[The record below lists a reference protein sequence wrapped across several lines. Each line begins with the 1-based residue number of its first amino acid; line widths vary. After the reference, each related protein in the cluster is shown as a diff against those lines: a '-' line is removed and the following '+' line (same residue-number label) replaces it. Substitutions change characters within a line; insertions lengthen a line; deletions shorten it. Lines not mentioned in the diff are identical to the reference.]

1 MTRSDALSFFHPAV
15 AEWFGRAFPEG
26 PTPAQELGWPAIGRG
41 DDTLIAAPTGSGKT
55 LAAFLVAIDRC
66 LRRDID
72 ESGPKTS
79 VVYVSPLRALTVDV
93 AENLE
98 GPFEKITA
106 LGDEIGTPVRP
117 LRVAVRNG
125 DTPQSERQAMMRV
138 PPDIIVTTPESLYL
152 LATSRRGRAVL
163 STVETVIVDEI
174 HALARDKRGS
184 HLSLTLE
191 RLDRIVT
198 STGRRRPTRIGCSAT
213 QRPIGEI
220 ARLLVGAGEDRAA
233 PDGAARCEIVDVGH
247 RRDLD
252 ISIVLPTD
260 ELGAVMTTEQLG
272 EIVVSL
278 AELIESHRTT
288 LVFVNTRKMAERVA
302 HLLRGV
308 IGDEAVAAHHGSL
321 SMERRLSVESRLREG
336 ALRAV
341 VATASLELGID
352 VGPVDLVCQLGSP
365 RADRDLSPAGGSR
378 RSPTSRHPEGPGLPD
393 DSRRARRVCRALLRD
408 TCRRARRRAPSRSAF
423 GHPRS
428 TDHRRGRR
436 IGRQR
441 HRRARSRA
449 SHPPCRAVRRF
460 ERRRLRSRRLARRR
474 RGPHRARRAR
484 GVCLPRPRE
493 PRPAAPPRRAARG
506 GDVRRRDP
514 RARRLPRRRRSG

>member
-1 MTRSDALSFFHPAV
+1 MTRSDAPSFFHPAV
-15 AEWFGRAFPEG
+15 AEWFSRAFPEG
-26 PTPAQELGWPAIGRG
+26 PTPAQELGWPAISHG

-66 LRRDID
+66 LRREPD

-98 GPFEKITA
+98 APLEKITA
-106 LGDEIGTPVRP
+106 LGDEIGAPVRP

-163 STVETVIVDEI
+163 ATVETVIVDEI

-184 HLSLTLE
+184 HLALTLE

-198 STGRRRPTRIGCSAT
+198 SSGRRRPTRIGCSAT

-220 ARLLVGAGEDRAA
+220 ARLLVGTGQDRAA

-247 RRDLD
+247 QRDLD

-260 ELGAVMTTEQLG
+260 ELGAVMTTEQLD
-272 EIVVSL
+272 EIVASL
-278 AELIESHRTT
+278 AEQIESHRTT

-302 HLLRGV
+302 HLLRGI
-308 IGDEAVAAHHGSL
+308 IGDDAVAAHHGSL

-352 VGPVDLVCQLGSP
+352 VGPVGLVCQLGSP
-365 RADRDLSPAGGSR
+365 RAIATFLQRVG
-378 RSPTSRHPEGPGLPD
+378 
-393 DSRRARRVCRALLRD
+393 RA
-408 TCRRARRRAPSRSAF
+408 
-423 GHPRS
+423 
-428 TDHRRGRR
+428 DHRRDGIPKGRVYPMTR
-436 IGRQR
+436 DELVECVALFCAT
-441 HRRARSRA
+441 RAGA
-449 SHPPCRAVRRF
+449 LDAVHPPVAPLDILAQQIVAEVAVSGDDGIG
-460 ERRRLRSRRLARRR
+460 EGELARL
-474 RGPHRARRAR
+474 
-484 GVCLPRPRE
+484 V
-493 PRPAAPPRRAARG
+493 RRAAPYADLSDDDFEAVVTLVAEG
-506 GDVRRRDP
+506 VRT
-514 RARRLPRRRRSG
+514 G